1 MSPGVAT
8 PCPAA
13 PPIPIAKV
21 CFIAPSLAPEP
32 AYPQGLGRAQIK
44 VCNSEIE
51 TLPPNDQL
59 AFPVSRSIHPILPYI
74 LATQRFS
81 TAARTRFSTAHG
93 GEAKVPSQRFVQRTS
108 IPPKVPL
115 CGALSRGAVRG
126 AVSCR

>member
-21 CFIAPSLAPEP
+21 CFIAPSLTECRPFHCSP
-32 AYPQGLGRAQIK
+32 ALGRAQIK
-44 VCNSEIE
+44 VCNSVIE

-59 AFPVSRSIHPILPYI
+59 AFPVSRSIHPILPYV

-81 TAARTRFSTAHG
+81 TVHG
-93 GEAKVPSQRFVQRTS
+93 GRPRPNRSDSS
-108 IPPKVPL
+108 IEL
-115 CGALSRGAVRG
+115 GSRQGSAVRRPLESV
-126 AVSCR
+126 AVRAALASAMV